1 MNKSEWGIK
10 RVCLGCST
18 RFYDFNK
25 TPIICPNC
33 NAVLDPEYLS
43 KRKTK
48 NSQGKNEE
56 IDNLRIDIEYEEI
69 ADDSDDDIVSLE
81 DSDDDISIDDEKA

>member
-1 MNKSEWGIK
+1 MNKPEWGTK

-25 TPIICPNC
+25 TPIMCPNC
-33 NAVLDPEYLS
+33 NSAFDPEYLS

-48 NSQGKNEE
+48 NSQEKNEE
-56 IDNLRIDIEYEEI
+56 IDNLRIDIEYENI
-69 ADDSDDDIVSLE
+69 ADDSDEDIVSLE
-81 DSDDDISIDDEKA
+81 DGDDDISLDDEKA